1 MAMTFDDLKHL
12 LFARSN
18 FGMKLGLDRMRAAL
32 ALLGD
37 PHRSAPVLH
46 VAGTNGKGSTC
57 AFAAASLAAAG
68 LKVGL
73 YTSPHLVHYCERIR
87 VGGEPIAPERAA
99 ALLEEI
105 LSRVPWALAGGPGG
119 AGDGDGLTFFEL
131 TTLLGFLAFARS
143 AVDVMVVEVG
153 LGGRLDATNVV
164 APLACAIASL
174 GLDHQQYLGETLEE
188 IAAEKAGILKDGV
201 PVVSAEQPAGA
212 LRVLAEAAARAFAPL
227 AQAGV
232 DYRFENRDDRP
243 FLYEG
248 PRWTVAPGG
257 PLALA
262 GRHQRGNA
270 ALACALLEAASA
282 RGLPVGPEQAAQG
295 LTAARWPGR
304 LEIAGERPLLLLDGA
319 HNPHAAQALAS
330 ALPELLRGAPLQLVF
345 GSLGDKDAFAML
357 EALLPLCGGVHLCA
371 PSSPRAASPGA
382 LAEFARSLAKATPAR
397 AHPSVAEALRAAR
410 QAAGPTGAVL
420 CCGSLYLVGE
430 VQILLA
436 GGIREAMPAEKL

>member
-1 MAMTFDDLKHL
+1 MTFDDLKDL

-37 PHRSAPVLH
+37 PHRCAPVLH

-68 LKVGL
+68 LQVGL
-73 YTSPHLVHYCERIR
+73 YTSPHLVHYCERVR
-87 VGGEPIAPERAA
+87 VGGEPIAPARAA

-105 LSRVPWALAGGPGG
+105 LARVPWALSGGPGG
-119 AGDGDGLTFFEL
+119 ANDGDGLTFFEL
-131 TTLLGFLAFARS
+131 TTLLGFLAFAQS
-143 AVDVMVVEVG
+143 AVDVMVIEVG

-164 APLACAIASL
+164 SPLACAIAPL

-188 IAAEKAGILKDGV
+188 IAAEKAGIFKAGV
-201 PVVSAEQPAGA
+201 PAVSAEQPAGA
-212 LRVLAEAAARAFAPL
+212 ARVLAEAAARLGAPIVR
-227 AQAGV
+227 AGV
-232 DYRFENRDDRP
+232 DYRFEGRDGQP
-243 FLYEG
+243 FLYAG
-248 PRWTVAPGG
+248 PRWTVAPDG

-282 RGLPVGPEQAAQG
+282 RGLGVGPEHAARG
-295 LTAARWPGR
+295 LTTARWPGR
-304 LEIAGERPLLLLDGA
+304 LERAGERPLLLLDGA
-319 HNPHAAQALAS
+319 HNPHAAHALAS
-330 ALPELLRGAPLQLVF
+330 ALPEILGTMPLQLVF
-345 GSLGDKDAFAML
+345 GSLGDKDAFAIFQS
-357 EALLPLCGGVHLCA
+357 LLPLCSGVHLCA

-382 LAEFARSLAKATPAR
+382 LAEIARSLSQATPAR
-397 AHPSVAEALRAAR
+397 AHASVAEALGAAR
-410 QAAGPTGAVL
+410 QDAGPAGAVL

-430 VQILLA
+430 VQGLLA
-436 GGIREAMPAEKL
+436 GGVREPMPAEKL